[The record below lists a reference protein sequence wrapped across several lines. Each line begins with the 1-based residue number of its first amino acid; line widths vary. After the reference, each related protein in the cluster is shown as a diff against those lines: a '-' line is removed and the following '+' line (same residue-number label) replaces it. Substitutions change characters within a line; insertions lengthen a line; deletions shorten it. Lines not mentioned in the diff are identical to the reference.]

1 MSQLVVTDALL
12 DFLRARSADR
22 DDSGFLLAG
31 PEPPIS
37 YMGAG
42 EELVIPETLTYQL
55 AGAPHPLAE
64 ELRAAGIGTSV
75 AVIGEARP

>member
-1 MSQLVVTDALL
+1 MSQLVISADLL
-12 DFLRARSADR
+12 AFLRARTADQ

-42 EELVIPETLTYQL
+42 QELVIPESLTYQL
-55 AGAPHPLAE
+55 AGAPRPLAE